1 MTGTREPEMIEI
13 KKLGTNLKKSVNN
26 NNNNNTNNNNTNNNN
41 NNNTNNNNNNGLFH
55 ILLASLKEKLSVVN
69 IRTSTLHLIIKY
81 VMEEIEDTHIKGSEQ
96 KEFALRL
103 IKELVIDL
111 TDDEDEKVL
120 LQLIDDGTIANMID
134 LIVDATRGKLNVNS
148 LAKVGSGLFN
158 RCIPYCLKSNKK

>member
-1 MTGTREPEMIEI
+1 MSAVREPEMIEI
-13 KKLGTNLKKSVNN
+13 QKVGNNLKKTDTNKNIVNKN
-26 NNNNNTNNNNTNNNN
+26 I
-41 NNNTNNNNNNGLFH
+41 NNNGLFH

-81 VMEEIEDTHIKGSEQ
+81 VMEEIEDTHIKGAEQ

-111 TDDEDEKVL
+111 TEGEDEQVL
-120 LQLIDDGTIANMID
+120 LHLLDDGTISNMID
-134 LIVDATRGKLNVNS
+134 LIVDATKGKLNINS

-158 RCIPYCLKSNKK
+158 RCIPYCLKSKKNKK